1 MGSPAQSRSRAAQSM
16 FSPLS
21 VTRER
26 EKTDEGE
33 AQTETEAPEGE
44 APESDFFVIRH
55 QRRQREEGEGQSQPE
70 EPREDR
76 GGRCPDGSSGEAP
89 ESDFYFITRKR
100 IQKEEGGS
108 QSQPEEPRG
117 DQTTR
122 RDSGEVPEK
131 EPQSRLSRRNQ
142 RKERPRAGPVQ
153 PRLYSPLSVTR
164 EGEKTEEGAA
174 QKEAPER
181 SRSRLGLVF
190 Q

>member
-1 MGSPAQSRSRAAQSM
+1 MGLPLLRDLSWLS
-16 FSPLS
+16 FSLYFS
-21 VTRER
+21 LLTR
-26 EKTDEGE
+26 KKIKG
-33 AQTETEAPEGE
+33 GK
-44 APESDFFVIRH
+44 
-55 QRRQREEGEGQSQPE
+55 GEGQSLPE
-70 EPREDR
+70 EPRADR
-76 GGRCPDGSSGEAP
+76 GGRYPDGSSGEAP
-89 ESDFYFITRKR
+89 ESDFYSITRKR
-100 IQKEEGGS
+100 RQKEEGGS

-142 RKERPRAGPVQ
+142 RKEGPRAGPVQ
-153 PRLYSPLSVTR
+153 PRLYSPLSLTCKR
-164 EGEKTEEGAA
+164 EKTEEGEA

>member
-33 AQTETEAPEGE
+33 AQTETEAPER
-44 APESDFFVIRH
+44 PQSKTFSLLESVTR
-55 QRRQREEGEGQSQPE
+55 QKRRQREEGEGQSQPE

-89 ESDFYFITRKR
+89 DSDFYFITRKR

-108 QSQPEEPRG
+108 QS
-117 DQTTR
+117 
-122 RDSGEVPEK
+122 
-131 EPQSRLSRRNQ
+131 
-142 RKERPRAGPVQ
+142 
-153 PRLYSPLSVTR
+153 
-164 EGEKTEEGAA
+164 
-174 QKEAPER
+174 
-181 SRSRLGLVF
+181 
-190 Q
+190 